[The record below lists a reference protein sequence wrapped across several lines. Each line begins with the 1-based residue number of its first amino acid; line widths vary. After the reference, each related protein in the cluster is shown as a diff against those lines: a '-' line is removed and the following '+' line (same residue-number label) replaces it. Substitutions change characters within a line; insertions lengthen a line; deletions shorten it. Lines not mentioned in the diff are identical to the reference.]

1 MVRLTHHKL
10 KEIWKFRELIWAF
23 VARDLKVRYRG
34 SVLGFLWSFL
44 DPLINA
50 AVLWVIFTFLFA
62 RGIENFAVFLLIGI
76 LPWNFFAA
84 SVSQGSR
91 VIIDNGGL
99 LKKIRLPREVFPIST
114 VIANLVHFFFAFVI
128 LVLFLIIFRIPFNP
142 LAWLFFPIILL
153 LAVVFN
159 LGATLFSS
167 SVSVYFRDFPY
178 IVESALRVLYFAT
191 PIFYSP
197 DYIPERFRAAYL
209 LNPLASM
216 ITALREIFLS
226 GKIPS
231 PILFILLTFVSLI
244 SVAVGY
250 LAFSKLEKGFA
261 EEV

>member
-1 MVRLTHHKL
+1 MLIHKL
-10 KEIWKFRELIWAF
+10 KEIWQRRDLIYTF

-91 VIIDNGGL
+91 VIMDNGGL
-99 LKKIRLPREVFPIST
+99 IKKIRLPREVFPVST
-114 VIANLVHFFFAFVI
+114 VLANLIHFFLAFLV
-128 LVLFLIIFRIPFNP
+128 LVLFLIIFRVPFNP
-142 LAWLFFPIILL
+142 GAWLFFPAVLL
-153 LAVVFN
+153 LATVFN

-178 IVESALRVLYFAT
+178 IVESVLRVLYFAT

-197 DYIPERFRAAYL
+197 DFIPERFRTAYL
-209 LNPLASM
+209 LNPLASA
-216 ITALREIFLS
+216 ITALRQIFLD
-226 GKIPS
+226 GRIPN
-231 PILFILLTFVSLI
+231 LLLLVLLASVSLV
-244 SVAVGY
+244 SLVGGY
-250 LAFSKLEKGFA
+250 FVFSRLEKGFA